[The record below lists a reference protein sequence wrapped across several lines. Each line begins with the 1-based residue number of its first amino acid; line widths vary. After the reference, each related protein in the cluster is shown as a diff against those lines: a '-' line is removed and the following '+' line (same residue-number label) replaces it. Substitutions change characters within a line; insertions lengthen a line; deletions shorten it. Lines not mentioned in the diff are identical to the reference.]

1 MSHYFLISLASAFI
15 VPFRMPEYKVVL
27 DKKKYI
33 IVEQKDFEK
42 LQLQAAQKTQP
53 IKKLSLLQ
61 GKNHAYKL
69 IDEWAKGK

>member
-1 MSHYFLISLASAFI
+1 MN
-15 VPFRMPEYKVVL
+15 KVVL